1 MPKAN
6 KSKEPPLCALHLIS
20 CEWAD
25 PKKTLGKIVY
35 DVGGGAP
42 ITRLVTENYMRQIV
56 ANFSRILKE
65 KDGNVVSLRGRA

>member
-1 MPKAN
+1 MPKN
-6 KSKEPPLCALHLIS
+6 KPKEPPLCALSLIS

-35 DVGGGAP
+35 DVGGGP
-42 ITRLVTENYMRQIV
+42 PVTRLITESYMRQILTE
-56 ANFSRILKE
+56 FTRLLLE